1 MYNTNMT
8 TVDKILL
15 KILNEPNGVDSLAS
29 RDVKVLKSLAKIVI
43 TQSFITANQGQLLIK
58 ILKENSAKFGDLT
71 EELRLCLD
79 TPVWTRPFRPVDK
92 TKKLYLDN
100 HEPGIIIE
108 FAFSSPIKKALSN
121 GYKKISGLTQVAPGK
136 QYRADLT
143 EQNVIELVNLLNPY
157 EFEIDAKI
165 QSFYETIQA
174 WSEIE
179 VKNQFLLTNISHTNF
194 QKHITLDLGINT
206 SIDQNIINDRS
217 VRYQYF
223 VATPATKSD
232 SLVEKIANRSN
243 TKVWINK
250 QEVGL
255 EEIFAS
261 LIKLKRLPALV
272 IFEQNDHKKCFEDLK
287 KLHESLE
294 KNGIFN
300 PVGIYFRLPN
310 DDTGVQFNKFIAEHQ
325 YNAQLDD
332 MTKIVGVQ
340 NGKIPKFFI
349 KNNWKPMSVI
359 SVGNS
364 LRNTK
369 TAVYANSCDLI
380 ISYTDIEPI
389 IETGNLWL

>member
-1 MYNTNMT
+1 MT

-15 KILNEPNGVDSLAS
+15 KILNEPNSLDSLAS
-29 RDVKVLKSLAKIVI
+29 RDVKVLNSLAKIVI

-58 ILKENSAKFGDLT
+58 ILKENCSKFGSLA
-71 EELRLCLD
+71 EELATCL
-79 TPVWTRPFRPVDK
+79 TAPGWTRPFRPIDK
-92 TKKLYLDN
+92 TKKMYLDN
-100 HEPGIIIE
+100 REPGIIIE
-108 FAFSSPIKKALSN
+108 FAFSSTIKKVLSN
-121 GYKKISGLTQVAPGK
+121 GYKNVSGLVQVVPGK

-143 EQNVIELVNLLNPY
+143 EQNIIELVDLLKPC
-157 EFEIDAKI
+157 EFEIEEKI
-165 QSFYETIQA
+165 QLFYDTIHS
-174 WSEIE
+174 WSELE
-179 VKNQFLLTNISHTNF
+179 VRNQFLLTNISHTNF
-194 QKHITLDLGINT
+194 QKHITADLGINT
-206 SIDQNIINDRS
+206 AIDQNIINDRA

-223 VATPATKSD
+223 VEKPEKIAE
-232 SLVEKIANRSN
+232 SLVEKIANRST
-243 TKVWINK
+243 TKVWVNK

-272 IFEQNDHKKCFEDLK
+272 IFEPNDQKRCLEDLK

-300 PVGIYFRLPN
+300 SIGIYFRLPN

-325 YNAQLDD
+325 YNAQLDN

-389 IETGNLWL
+389 IDSGNLWL